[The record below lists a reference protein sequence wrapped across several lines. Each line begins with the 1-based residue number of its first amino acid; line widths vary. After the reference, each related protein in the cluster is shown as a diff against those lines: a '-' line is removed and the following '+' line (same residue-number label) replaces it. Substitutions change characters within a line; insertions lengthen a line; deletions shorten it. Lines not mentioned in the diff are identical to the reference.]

1 MMIGKACPDMYID
14 GQLINQY
21 RESMIGVINGV
32 YTPEEALDYMDE
44 QQSMIG

>member
-1 MMIGKACPDMYID
+1 MYID